1 MVNRALEVAIDMFS
15 RLCGLLL
22 LTSVGTLVGYLLYK
36 GMGAINLKLIFGDT
50 APLQALLLHRQVFD
64 GLFPAIIGTFF
75 LVLLALSFAVPVGIA
90 AGIYMAE
97 YSRGRYK
104 YFFGFFF
111 DVLASIPSI
120 VVGLFGFSIAVFLH
134 HNLSEQ
140 IYPCLLIAALSLSF
154 LVLPYIIRTTQLA
167 LESIPIAVRLTAPA
181 LGATRLQNIFH
192 VLIPRSLASI
202 ISGLILAV
210 GRCVED
216 TAVIMLTGAVAS
228 AGIPKSIF
236 GQFEAL
242 PFYIYHISS
251 QYADSREL
259 AGGYAAAVILL
270 TTSLVLFGVT
280 FFIKN
285 RYGRIKYRSSA
296 TGKPNRTATTRP

>member
-1 MVNRALEVAIDMFS
+1 MVNRALEVLIIAFS
-15 RLCGLLL
+15 SLCGLILL
-22 LTSVGTLVGYLLYK
+22 GSVGTIVCYLLYK
-36 GMGAINLKLIFGDT
+36 GTGAINLELIFGDT
-50 APLQALLLHRQVFD
+50 APLQALLLREQVFD
-64 GLFPAIIGTFF
+64 GLFPAIIGTVS
-75 LVLLALSFAVPVGIA
+75 LVLLALSFAVPIGIA

-97 YSRGRYK
+97 YSTRRHK
-104 YFFGFFF
+104 LFFGFFF

-120 VVGLFGFSIAVFLH
+120 VVGLFGFSVAVFLH

-140 IYPCLLIAALSLSF
+140 IYPCLLVSALSLSF

-167 LESIPIAVRLTAPA
+167 LESIPRVVRLTAPA
-181 LGATRLQNIFH
+181 LGATKLQNIYY
-192 VLIPRSLASI
+192 VLIPNSLSSI

-216 TAVIMLTGAVAS
+216 TAVIMLTGVVAS
-228 AGIPKSIF
+228 AGVPNSIF

-242 PFYIYHISS
+242 PFYIYNISS

-270 TTSLVLFGVT
+270 IICFLLFGVT
-280 FFIKN
+280 FFLKN
-285 RYGRIKYRSSA
+285 RFGRQVSFRI
-296 TGKPNRTATTRP
+296 